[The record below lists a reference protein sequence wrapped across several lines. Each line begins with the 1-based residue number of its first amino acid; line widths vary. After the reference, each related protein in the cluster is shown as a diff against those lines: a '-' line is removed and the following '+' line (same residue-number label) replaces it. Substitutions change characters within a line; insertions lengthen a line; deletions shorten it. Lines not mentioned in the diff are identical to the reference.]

1 MEKLQVMTQGGWAYV
16 LCAIGKRKVEITED
30 RRHGLPRNCPDLAS
44 QILREFEKDFP
55 DKKFRLA

>member
-16 LCAIGKRKVEITED
+16 LCAIGKRKVEITEE
-30 RRHGLPRNCPDLAS
+30 RRHALPRKCPELAD

-55 DKKFRLA
+55 GNKFRLA